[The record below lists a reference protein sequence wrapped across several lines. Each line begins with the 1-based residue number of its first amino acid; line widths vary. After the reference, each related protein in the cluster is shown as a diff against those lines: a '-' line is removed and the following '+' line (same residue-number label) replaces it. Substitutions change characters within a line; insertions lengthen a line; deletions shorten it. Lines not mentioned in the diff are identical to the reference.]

1 MKLLNTLRVAGA
13 LFAAMSFGQ
22 VAHASNNPSMDAQVT
37 HINEEWARIRF
48 RVKDN
53 DAQYPQFDALARQAA
68 AVTARYPN
76 YAEPLLWQGI
86 INSEEARTA
95 SMFKRM
101 SYATAARDLLE
112 KARKI
117 NPNAANGGVLMSL
130 GVLYYRVPG
139 FPIGFGNTS
148 KAKAYLLAALAQDPN
163 GLDAN
168 YFYGDFLILQGQPAQ
183 AKGYLTRALQAPND
197 PDRPIWD
204 AGRRAEVRTLL
215 AKLGK

>member
-22 VAHASNNPSMDAQVT
+22 IAHASNNPAMDAQVT

-48 RVKDN
+48 RIKDN
-53 DAQYPQFDALARQAA
+53 DAQYPLFDALAQQAG
-68 AVTARYPN
+68 AVAARYPN
-76 YAEPLLWQGI
+76 YAEPLMWQGI
-86 INSEEARTA
+86 ITSEEARTA

-101 SYATAARDLLE
+101 GYATTARDLLE

-139 FPIGFGNTS
+139 FPIG
-148 KAKAYLLAALAQDPN
+148 LAIRPR
-163 GLDAN
+163 
-168 YFYGDFLILQGQPAQ
+168 P
-183 AKGYLTRALQAPND
+183 
-197 PDRPIWD
+197 RPICLPHW
-204 AGRRAEVRTLL
+204 RRTRT
-215 AKLGK
+215 GWTPIISIVTF